1 MSDDC
6 SHIDDIRDMTPS
18 ALGCEE
24 CLKIGSKWLHLRLC
38 RTCGHVGC
46 CDDSPNHHATK
57 HFHATRHPIIEGYD
71 PPEGWGWC
79 YVDEVMLDLSDRATP
94 HNGRIRRLVGYSKQA
109 AALPEHSCRLRT
121 VSSFH
126 CPLLVKLKT
135 ACRGL
140 SQDMSP
146 RPV

>member
-6 SHIDDIRDMTPS
+6 SHLDDICDVTPS

-24 CLKIGSKWLHLRLC
+24 CLKIGSECLHLRLC

-46 CDDSPNHHATK
+46 CDDSPNRHATK

-79 YVDEVMLDLSDRATP
+79 YLDEVMLDLSDSATP
-94 HNGRIRRLVGYSKQA
+94 HNGPI
-109 AALPEHSCRLRT
+109 
-121 VSSFH
+121 
-126 CPLLVKLKT
+126 
-135 ACRGL
+135 
-140 SQDMSP
+140 P
-146 RPV
+146 RFY